1 MGCKI
6 GDGPTGTA
14 SYLVDTPDGGIVVI
28 QNNRSANGPKA
39 GNHSAAI
46 AIGAEGV
53 DGLAPEIRVEGNQL
67 GEDGACD
74 AIFVVK
80 LTAMPALLRDNHF
93 RGHVRP
99 LRGDGEVLP

>member
-1 MGCKI
+1 LGCKI

-46 AIGAEGV
+46 AIG
-53 DGLAPEIRVEGNQL
+53 
-67 GEDGACD
+67 
-74 AIFVVK
+74 
-80 LTAMPALLRDNHF
+80 TAMPALLRDNHF